1 MTNPIARRIQ
11 TYTTTIAPVLRFVMD
26 SPYAHRNVSQ
36 PHADL
41 ALGNPQEMPLPG
53 IVDALERWAVPQHKD
68 WFAYTMNLPT
78 AQEAAAA
85 GLRERVGV
93 AFAAEDIHL
102 TNAAFVALAV
112 ALNTLVDPSDEVIFI
127 SPPWFFYEMM
137 IQSVGGVPVRVRIDP
152 HSFDLDLAAI
162 EAALSPRTR
171 AIIVN
176 TPNNPTGKIYPPSTL
191 TTLAGLLD
199 RASARTGR
207 TVYLLSDE
215 SYHRIIFDGRE
226 FHSPTRYYANSLLL
240 YTYGKT
246 LLAPGQRI
254 GYIALPPSMPHR
266 AEIGQAITAAQM
278 ALGWAFPNA
287 LLQHALPDL
296 EALSIDISRLQ
307 ARRDRLVAELTAM
320 GYEVTRP
327 EGTFYLMVRAPIA
340 DDEAFAQRLGEARVY
355 VLPGTVVEMPGYFR
369 LSVTAS
375 DDMIDF
381 ALPVFA
387 RAREEALQAATL

>member
-1 MTNPIARRIQ
+1 MSSPIAARIQ
-11 TYTTTIAPVLRFVMD
+11 TYTTTIAPILRFVMD
-26 SPYAHRNVSQ
+26 SPYAHRDVSL

-41 ALGNPQEMPLPG
+41 AVGNPHEMPLPG
-53 IVDALERWAVPQHKD
+53 IVDALQKWAVPQHKD
-68 WFAYTMNLPT
+68 WYAYTMNLPS

-93 AFAAEDIHL
+93 PFAAEDIHL
-102 TNAAFVALAV
+102 TNAAFAALSV
-112 ALNTLVDPSDEVIFI
+112 ALNTLVDPGDEVIFI
-127 SPPWFFYEMM
+127 SPPWFFYEML
-137 IQSVGGVPVRVRIDP
+137 IQSVGGAPVRVRIDP
-152 HSFDLDLAAI
+152 RTFDLDLPAI
-162 EAALSPRTR
+162 ENALSPRTR

-191 TTLAGLLD
+191 TALAALLD
-199 RASARTGR
+199 RASVRNGR

-226 FHSPTRYYANSLLL
+226 FHSPTRHYANSLLL

-254 GYIALPPSMPHR
+254 GYIALPPTMPDR
-266 AEIGQAITAAQM
+266 AVVGQAITDTQM

-296 EALSIDISRLQ
+296 EQLTVDVGRLQ
-307 ARRDRLVAELTAM
+307 ARRDRLVTALSAM
-320 GYEVTRP
+320 GYDVTTP
-327 EGTFYLMVRAPIA
+327 EGTFYVMARAPIA
-340 DDEAFAQRLGEARVY
+340 DDEAFCQRLGEARVY

-375 DDMIDF
+375 DEMIDF

-387 RAREEALQAATL
+387 QAREATLRVAT